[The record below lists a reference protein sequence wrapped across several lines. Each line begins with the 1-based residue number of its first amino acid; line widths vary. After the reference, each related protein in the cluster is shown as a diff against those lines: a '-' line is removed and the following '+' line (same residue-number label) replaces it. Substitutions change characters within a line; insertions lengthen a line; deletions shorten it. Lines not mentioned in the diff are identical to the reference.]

1 MELRLLCEGLTEP
14 IGIDTST
21 PQLSWFKDP
30 DGIRQRACRVQI
42 TSHEK
47 IISDSGWLET
57 ADSRYTV
64 PVSLHEKTDYQ
75 WMVTVKTD
83 TGEETESET
92 AAFRTGIFS
101 REHLKGSFITGDT
114 LLRK

>member
-1 MELRLLCEGLTEP
+1 M
-14 IGIDTST
+14 
-21 PQLSWFKDP
+21 
-30 DGIRQRACRVQI
+30 
-42 TSHEK
+42 
-47 IISDSGWLET
+47 ET

-101 REHLKGSFITGDT
+101 REHLKAP
-114 LLRK
+114 LLPETPF